1 MKNLSYKT
9 LLKYLFAFITLFVS
23 DNIVGGV
30 PLSLAM
36 YSALCQTVFSPIPT
50 FFIYGGVI
58 FLRYPMQNAMLLC
71 VSAVILAIIFYIY
84 KLKKRRV
91 KFELVIYFTL
101 ALIPYLLGNFNNT
114 FYEKLVYSTVIGLFA
129 FILPQA
135 LELVFVKKMTKRA
148 EISELAALYI
158 AIFYFSLGALNICG
172 VTVWTDAAL
181 IIMLTLCFF
190 YKSPRAF
197 IPAFI
202 LPLAIAVYTQSLEIL
217 AIFEIYCAAVLIF
230 AKYSRLLSALALI
243 ITQTVFV
250 IFSGN
255 IFSYSVTDYITLFA
269 PSAIFLFIPNGFY
282 NLMQKNLI
290 KFDEPEITRDLVNA
304 ERADVSAKLY
314 NIADVFKNIEGA
326 LSSLNTLSPDR
337 SQVTDKIYDELV
349 CKVCSQCSNHT
360 QCAMKG
366 APKQEDIDKM
376 ITLCFSKGKL
386 TLTDVSRDL
395 SSYCFCIGEMVTELN
410 RIVGNYEQLLNKRE
424 LALSGKK
431 LITMHAGATA
441 ELMKN
446 IAFTYAAKIDFGNKE
461 EKELFYALT
470 LEGIVP
476 DKVVKFCNE
485 YHIIFSKQAI
495 KYTKTAS
502 CISAFAGKKYR
513 LIRKTHL
520 GYGILAVYGVAP
532 LYDACF
538 GISQKTKDGSKIS
551 GDNYCLR
558 KIDEGRFIIALC
570 DGMGSG
576 EKANASSL
584 TTINLIENFYAAKLD
599 DDVITE
605 ITNTLISTCFDDS
618 FSSLDCAI
626 IDLYAAKCNILK
638 VGATFGF
645 LISQDKIII
654 IENNSLPLGISDEV
668 VPTTYSYNL
677 FDGDMLIIMSDGITD
692 AFFSSTDTID
702 FLQREKTLNPQ
713 DFADKILNYALALNE
728 NVAKDDMS
736 VLAIKLYN
744 H

>member
-9 LLKYLFAFITLFVS
+9 LLKYLFALILLYVT
-23 DNIVGGV
+23 DNIVNGV

-50 FFIYGGVI
+50 FFIYCAVI
-58 FLRYPMQNAMLLC
+58 FLRYPVQNAMLLC

-84 KLKKRRV
+84 KLKKKRV

-101 ALIPYLLGNFNNT
+101 ALMPYLFGEFINT
-114 FYEKLVYSTVIGLFA
+114 FYEKLVYSTVIALFA

-135 LELVFVKKMTKRA
+135 VELVFIKKMTKRA
-148 EISELAALYI
+148 DVSELAALYI

-172 VTVWTDAAL
+172 VSVWTDAAL

-202 LPLAIAVYTQSLEIL
+202 LPLAIAVYTQSLEVL
-217 AIFEIYCAAVLIF
+217 AVFEIYCAAVLIF
-230 AKYSRLLSALALI
+230 AKFSRLLSALALI
-243 ITQTVFV
+243 VTQTVFL

-255 IFSYSVTDYITLFA
+255 LFSYSISDYVSLFA
-269 PSAIFLFIPNGFY
+269 PSVVFLFIPNAFY
-282 NLMQKNLI
+282 NLLQKNLI

-304 ERADVSAKLY
+304 ERADISAKLY
-314 NIADVFKNIEGA
+314 GIADVFKNIEGTLTA
-326 LSSLNTLSPDR
+326 LNTLSPDR
-337 SQVTDKIYDELV
+337 NQVNDKIYDELV
-349 CKVCSQCSNHT
+349 CKVCTQCSSRA
-360 QCAMKG
+360 QCGMRG
-366 APKQEDIDKM
+366 APNREDIDKM
-376 ITLCFSKGKL
+376 TALCFSKGKL

-395 SSYCFCIGEMVTELN
+395 SSYCFCIGETVTELN
-410 RIVGNYEQLLNKRE
+410 RIIANYEHLLSKRE
-424 LALSGKK
+424 LMLSGKK

-446 IAFTYAAKIDFGNKE
+446 IAFTYAEKIDFGNKE
-461 EKELFYALT
+461 EKDLFYALT
-470 LEGIVP
+470 LEGIIP
-476 DKVVKFCNE
+476 DKVVKFCDE

-495 KYTKTAS
+495 KYIKTAA
-502 CISAFAGKKYR
+502 CISAFAGKRYR
-513 LIRKTHL
+513 LVRKTHL
-520 GYGILAVYGVAP
+520 GYGILAVYAAAP

-538 GISQKTKDGSKIS
+538 GISQKTKEGSKVS

-558 KIDEGRFIIALC
+558 KIDQARFIIALC

-584 TTINLIENFYAAKLD
+584 TAINLIENFYAAKLD

-626 IDLYAAKCNILK
+626 IDLYTAKCNILK

-645 LISQDKIII
+645 LIRQDKINI

-668 VPTTYSYNL
+668 VPTTYSYTL
-677 FDGDMLIIMSDGITD
+677 CDGDMLIIMSDGVTD

-713 DFADKILNYALALNE
+713 DFADKILNYALVLNE
-728 NVAKDDMS
+728 NTAKDDMS
-736 VLAIKLYN
+736 VLAVKLYKN
-744 H
+744 